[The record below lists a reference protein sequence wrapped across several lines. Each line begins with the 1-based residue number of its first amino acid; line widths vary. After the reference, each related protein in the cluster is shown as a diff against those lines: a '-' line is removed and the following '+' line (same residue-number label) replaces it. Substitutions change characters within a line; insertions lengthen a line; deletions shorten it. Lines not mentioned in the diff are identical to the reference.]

1 MNRTN
6 THLLRVLR
14 AGLVSLCLGWIGL
27 GHALAQSDPVGRT
40 AAANA
45 GTVGVVSGGIDGTY
59 VRIAADLASVL
70 DDGDR
75 LRVLPVIG
83 RDGISQTISMV
94 VSLQVNDSSKVEAV
108 KELLPR
114 LADAYL
120 SDMYG
125 NLTQASAMQGGVIKV
140 SQLKAR
146 LTQITQKVA
155 GEGMVDGVLLQ
166 VLQQHPG

>member
-1 MNRTN
+1 MIP
-6 THLLRVLR
+6 LLALLLL
-14 AGLVSLCLGWIGL
+14 AGGGAGAYFYMGKSEASTGEKAAPAKAEGKE
-27 GHALAQSDPVGRT
+27 G
-40 AAANA
+40 AAA
-45 GTVGVVSGGIDGTY
+45 VTY
-59 VRIAADLASVL
+59 IPMDTII
-70 DDGDR
+70 
-75 LRVLPVIG
+75 LPVIG